1 MNDFVVVET
10 AMNEAEAVTLC
21 ALLES
26 AGIECDRRITNFGAG
41 AFDGWSPSAPQEI
54 LVPEKDVELAKQ
66 VLAPSE

>member
-1 MNDFVVVET
+1 MDEYVVVET
-10 AMNEAEAVTLC
+10 ARNEAEAVTLC

-41 AFDGWSPSAPQEI
+41 AFDGWSASAPQEI

-66 VLAPSE
+66 VLAPAE